1 MTGIDEK
8 KIADVIER
16 VVQTEGL
23 ELVAWELKG
32 DGSRASMLRITLD
45 SDQGLTHEHCVAV
58 NREVGTILDV
68 EDLIPFHYTLEVTSP
83 GLGKSLSGQPAFDR
97 HRGEVV
103 RIRVSEPFENGPSVK
118 GRVERVTPSQVIVVD
133 RHGTEHIIPY
143 TQILAANTV
152 HAPGR
157 GNRRSEAGGT
167 L

>member
-1 MTGIDEK
+1 MTGIDEN

-23 ELVAWELKG
+23 ELVGWELKG

-97 HRGEVV
+97 HRGEIV
-103 RIRVSEPFENGPSVK
+103 RIRVSEPFENGPSIK

-133 RHGTEHIIPY
+133 RHGTEHNIPY

-157 GNRRSEAGGT
+157 GNRRSEA
-167 L
+167 

>member
-1 MTGIDEK
+1 MTGIDEN

-23 ELVAWELKG
+23 ELVSWELKG

-45 SDQGLTHEHCVAV
+45 SDLGLTHEHCVAV
-58 NREVGTILDV
+58 NREVGMILDV

-97 HRGEVV
+97 HRGEIV
-103 RIRVSEPFENGPSVK
+103 RIRVSEPFEGGPSVK
-118 GRVERVTPSQVIVVD
+118 GRVERVTPSLVIVVD
-133 RHGTEHIIPY
+133 RHGTEHNIPY

>member
-1 MTGIDEK
+1 MTGIDER

-16 VVQTEGL
+16 VAQTEGL
-23 ELVAWELKG
+23 ELVGWELKG

-45 SDQGLTHEHCVAV
+45 CDQGLTHEHCVAV

-97 HRGEVV
+97 HRGEIV
-103 RIRVSEPFENGPSVK
+103 RVRVAEPFEGGPSIK
-118 GRVERVTPSQVIVVD
+118 GRVERVTPSQVIIVD
-133 RHGTEHIIPY
+133 RHGTEHTIPY

-157 GNRRSEAGGT
+157 ANRRSETGGN

>member
-1 MTGIDEK
+1 MTGIDEN

-23 ELVAWELKG
+23 ELVGWELKG

-97 HRGEVV
+97 HRGEIV
-103 RIRVSEPFENGPSVK
+103 RIRVSEPFENGPSIK

-133 RHGTEHIIPY
+133 RHGTEHNIPY